1 MAKKLNWKKT
11 ITETISAKGTLDN
24 TATILTYKN
33 DDGDDQ
39 TIEIQELLN
48 KFASCG
54 IQMTIKMQSDEELD
68 INPEDE
74 YIPDDAVT
82 DIDISDLE
90 E

>member
-11 ITETISAKGTLDN
+11 ITETISAKGILDE
-24 TATILTYKN
+24 TATVLTYKDEDN
-33 DDGDDQ
+33 DDQ
-39 TIEIQELLN
+39 TIQVQELLN

-54 IQMTIKMQSDEELD
+54 IQITIKMQTDEELD
-68 INPEDE
+68 INSEN
-74 YIPDDAVT
+74 DAES